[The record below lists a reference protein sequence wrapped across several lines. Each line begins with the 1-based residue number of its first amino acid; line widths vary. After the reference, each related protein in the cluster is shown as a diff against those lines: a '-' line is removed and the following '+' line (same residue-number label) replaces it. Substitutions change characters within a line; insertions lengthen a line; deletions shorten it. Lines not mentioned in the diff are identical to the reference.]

1 MTSSPPSSD
10 YIMVPSHSEQLK
22 PSKLRINPNHLAN
35 SSEPPVSDL
44 LYAGFLEHLG
54 RCIYGGLVDDPED
67 PSPAHLLE
75 KQDQDAASSAGKL
88 GWRKDV
94 MELIGKSGDL
104 EVPMLRWPGGE
115 SVPRDGIS
123 STS

>member
-1 MTSSPPSSD
+1 MTSSSTSSD
-10 YIMVPSHSEQLK
+10 YVVVPQHSQQLK
-22 PSKLRINPNHLAN
+22 PAKIRLNPNHLVN
-35 SSEPPVSDL
+35 PSEPPVSDL

-67 PSPAHLLE
+67 PSPAYLLE
-75 KQDQDAASSAGKL
+75 GQDQGAGLSAGRL

-94 MELIGKSGDL
+94 MELIGKTGDL

-115 SVPRDGIS
+115 
-123 STS
+123 